1 MNRSISQQQQPTTI
15 MKRAKR
21 EVSIPR
27 RYLDDDASV
36 PPSVVKKAVSALR
49 QTKTTTTKKTNSSQ
63 GSSAATKPLKKKK
76 KNVEKKEKA
85 VGSTSDNNGKIN
97 TKARPTQSKA
107 VTNSKST
114 KPKFIKAEPPFA
126 LLQSSTM
133 PDVMDSVANLL
144 RGRKNIMVLAGA
156 GISVRYVQFIC
167 RKLQSSVR
175 VV

>member
-1 MNRSISQQQQPTTI
+1 

-49 QTKTTTTKKTNSSQ
+49 QTKTTTTKKTTTKKTNSSQ

>member
-1 MNRSISQQQQPTTI
+1 